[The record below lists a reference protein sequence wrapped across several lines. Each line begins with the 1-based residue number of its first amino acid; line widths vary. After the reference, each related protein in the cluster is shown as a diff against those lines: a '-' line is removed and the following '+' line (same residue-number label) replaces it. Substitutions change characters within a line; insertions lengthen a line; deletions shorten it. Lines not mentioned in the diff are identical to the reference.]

1 MYKVI
6 YPDYISHHYVQE
18 LYELVVSTFFT
29 RWALHIRSSQFL
41 LSVRTPQGKISLHQM
56 RTSLYDVLQET
67 FPRWQSHQVHPYAYS
82 ADSTEVPHG
91 NSDNTAFVFHLKCE
105 PLAPTVNHDEV
116 TSTTTAN

>member
-56 RTSLYDVLQET
+56 RTSLYDVLQD
-67 FPRWQSHQVHPYAYS
+67 AYS